1 LLSPTVIAEG
11 EVNVMVCDALLKVKV
26 TFALVAELYVESS
39 AFVAAIKHVPE
50 VVAVIVAVED
60 ESLNVHV
67 LAVPPDT
74 IA

>member
-1 LLSPTVIAEG
+1 
-11 EVNVMVCDALLKVKV
+11 MVCDALLKVKV

-60 ESLNVHV
+60 E
-67 LAVPPDT
+67 
-74 IA
+74 

>member
-1 LLSPTVIAEG
+1 
-11 EVNVMVCDALLKVKV
+11 MKV

-39 AFVAAIKHVPE
+39 AFVAAIKQVPE
-50 VVAVIVAVED
+50 VVAVIVAVAD